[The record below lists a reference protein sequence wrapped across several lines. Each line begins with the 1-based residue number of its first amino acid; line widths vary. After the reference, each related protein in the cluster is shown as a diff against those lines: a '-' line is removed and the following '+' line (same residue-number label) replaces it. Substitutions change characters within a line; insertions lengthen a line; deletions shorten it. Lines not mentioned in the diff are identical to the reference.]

1 MIRFRTTIILILLLI
16 LSACGNQHIIDDSKN
31 LALPDENSVEKIEIW
46 HTYSDEETRIFEKEI
61 IPLFEEEHPGIDVKS
76 VRQPHSKQLMSA
88 LISRASVNRTPD
100 VVRMD
105 ITWMPKFVHL
115 DLLYP
120 ISEFDDFDLVK
131 TRFLQN
137 PLESNRFGETYY
149 GLPLNTNT
157 KAAIYNREAVEELNL
172 DPLPKTMDELIRIV
186 KDNNLKIGI
195 SDISP
200 WNSLPYF
207 YGLGG
212 KVMNGEYTK
221 ASGYLDS
228 KESISAVRELL
239 DLYQNGYIPPEVLSG
254 YAETWQNVSSGD
266 YFMIDEG
273 PWFYSVRSEN
283 DLDLVKQQTISGV
296 FPSNG
301 EQRSILGGENAVIT
315 KGTKHPEASWT
326 FIKWMTTE
334 EPQGLLLK
342 AGLLPTN
349 KRVEIESIAEEYPY
363 YKSYIESIDQ
373 AFLRPPV
380 PQWEEINTIL
390 TNAFRNIF
398 SGEVSVEEGLKK
410 AAADIDR
417 QLSS

>member
-1 MIRFRTTIILILLLI
+1 MIRFRTTNLLILLL
-16 LSACGNQHIIDDSKN
+16 LLNACGSQHIIDDSKK
-31 LALPDENSVEKIEIW
+31 LTVSGEKSVEEIEVW
-46 HTYSDEETRIFEKEI
+46 HTYSDEETRIFEDEI
-61 IPLFEEEHPGIDVKS
+61 IPIFEEKYPGIDVKP

-115 DLLYP
+115 DLLYS
-120 ISEFDDFDLVK
+120 ISAFDDFDLVK
-131 TRFLQN
+131 TRFLEN
-137 PLESNRFGETYY
+137 PLESNRFGEKYY

-157 KAAIYNREAVEELNL
+157 KAAIYNKETVEKLGL
-172 DPLPKTMDELIRIV
+172 KKLPDTMDELIRIV
-186 KDNNLKIGI
+186 KENNLKIGI
-195 SDISP
+195 SDVSP

-207 YGLGG
+207 YGVAG
-212 KVMNGEYTK
+212 KVMNEEYTK

-228 KESISAVRELL
+228 KESIAAFKELL
-239 DLYQNGYIPPEVLSG
+239 DLYQNGNFPSEVLSG
-254 YAETWQNVSSGD
+254 YPETWQNVDSGD

-283 DLDLVKQQTISGV
+283 DLALVKQRTVSGV
-296 FPSNG
+296 FPSDG

-334 EPQGLLLK
+334 DPQSLLLK

-349 KRVEIESIAEEYPY
+349 KRVELSSIAEEYPY
-363 YKSYIESIDQ
+363 YKSYIESIDE

-390 TNAFRNIF
+390 TNAFKNIF

-417 QLSS
+417 QLST

>member
-16 LSACGNQHIIDDSKN
+16 LNACGNQHIIDESKKVK
-31 LALPDENSVEKIEIW
+31 LSDENSVEEIEIW
-46 HTYSDEETRIFEKEI
+46 HTYSDEETRIFENEI
-61 IPLFEEEHPGIDVKS
+61 IPLFEEKYPGIDVKS

-105 ITWMPKFVHL
+105 ITWIPKFVHL

-131 TRFLQN
+131 SRFLQN
-137 PLESNRFGETYY
+137 PLESNRFGKNYY
-149 GLPLNTNT
+149 GLPLNTNV
-157 KAAIYNREAVEELNL
+157 KAAIYNKAALEKLKL
-172 DPLPKTMDELIRIV
+172 DQLPETMDELIGIV
-186 KDNNLKIGI
+186 KEHNLKIGI
-195 SDISP
+195 SDVSP

-212 KVMNGEYTK
+212 KVMNKDYTK

-228 KESISAVRELL
+228 KESISALKELL
-239 DLYQNGYIPPEVLSG
+239 GLYQNGYIPPEVLSG

-283 DLDLVKQQTISGV
+283 DLALVNQRTVSGV

-301 EQRSILGGENAVIT
+301 EERSILGGENAVIT
-315 KGTKHPEASWT
+315 KGTKHREASWT
-326 FIKWMTTE
+326 FVKWMTTE
-334 EPQGLLLK
+334 EPQSLLLK

-349 KRVEIESIAEEYPY
+349 KRVEISNFAEEYPY
-363 YKSYIESIDQ
+363 YKSYIESIDE

-390 TNAFRNIF
+390 TNTFKNVF

>member
-1 MIRFRTTIILILLLI
+1 MIRFRTTIILILLLV
-16 LSACGNQHIIDDSKN
+16 LNACGNQHIIDHSKQVK
-31 LALPDENSVEKIEIW
+31 LSDENSVEEIEIW
-46 HTYSDEETRIFEKEI
+46 HTYSDEETRIFENEI
-61 IPLFEEEHPGIDVKS
+61 IPLFEEKYPGIDVKS

-105 ITWMPKFVHL
+105 ITWIPKFVHL

-137 PLESNRFGETYY
+137 PLESNRFGKNYY
-149 GLPLNTNT
+149 GLPLNTNV
-157 KAAIYNREAVEELNL
+157 KAAIYNKAALEKLEL
-172 DPLPKTMDELIRIV
+172 DHLPKTMDELIEIV
-186 KDNNLKIGI
+186 KENNLKIGI
-195 SDISP
+195 SDVSP

-212 KVMNGEYTK
+212 KVMNGDYTK

-228 KESISAVRELL
+228 KESISALKELL
-239 DLYQNGYIPPEVLSG
+239 GLYQNGFIPPEVLSG

-283 DLDLVKQQTISGV
+283 DLALVNQQTVSGV

-301 EQRSILGGENAVIT
+301 EERSILGGENAVIT
-315 KGTKHPEASWT
+315 KGTKHREASWT
-326 FIKWMTTE
+326 FVKWMTTE
-334 EPQGLLLK
+334 EPQSLLLK

-349 KRVEIESIAEEYPY
+349 KRVEIANIAEEYPY
-363 YKSYIESIDQ
+363 YRSYIESIDE
-373 AFLRPPV
+373 AYLRPPV

-390 TNAFRNIF
+390 TNTFRNIF
-398 SGEVSVEEGLKK
+398 SGEVNVEEGLKK

>member
-1 MIRFRTTIILILLLI
+1 MIRFRTTIILILLLV
-16 LSACGNQHIIDDSKN
+16 LNACGNQHIIDDSKK
-31 LALPDENSVEKIEIW
+31 LKLSDEKKVEEIEIW
-46 HTYSDEETRIFEKEI
+46 HTYSDEETRIFENEI
-61 IPLFEEEHPGIDVKS
+61 IPLFEEKYPGIDVKS

-105 ITWMPKFVHL
+105 ITWMPKFVQL

-120 ISEFDDFDLVK
+120 ISEYDDFDLVK

-137 PLESNRFGETYY
+137 PLESNRFKGNYY

-157 KAAIYNREAVEELNL
+157 KAAIYNKAVVEKLEL
-172 DPLPKTMDELIRIV
+172 DHLPETMDELIRVV
-186 KDNNLKIGI
+186 KENNLKIGI
-195 SDISP
+195 SDVSP
-200 WNSLPYF
+200 WNALPYF

-212 KVMNGEYTK
+212 KVMNEDYTK

-228 KESISAVRELL
+228 EQSISALKGLV
-239 DLYQNGYIPPEVLSG
+239 DLYQNGFIPSEVLSG
-254 YAETWQNVSSGD
+254 YPETWQNISSGN

-283 DLDLVKQQTISGV
+283 DLALVNQQTVSGV

-301 EQRSILGGENAVIT
+301 EEHSILGGENAVIT
-315 KGTKHPEASWT
+315 KGTKHREASWT

-334 EPQGLLLK
+334 EPQSLLLK

-349 KRVEIESIAEEYPY
+349 KRVDIANIAEEYPY
-363 YKSYIESIDQ
+363 YKSYIESIDE

-398 SGEVSVEEGLKK
+398 SGYVSVEEGLKQ

>member
-16 LSACGNQHIIDDSKN
+16 LNACGNQHIIDESKKVK
-31 LALPDENSVEKIEIW
+31 LSDENSVEEIEIW
-46 HTYSDEETRIFEKEI
+46 HTYSDKETRIFENEI
-61 IPLFEEEHPGIDVKS
+61 IPLFEEKYPGIDVKS

-105 ITWMPKFVHL
+105 ITWIPKFVHL

-131 TRFLQN
+131 SRFLQN
-137 PLESNRFGETYY
+137 PLESNRFGKNYY
-149 GLPLNTNT
+149 GLPLNTNV
-157 KAAIYNREAVEELNL
+157 KAAIYNKAALEKLEL
-172 DPLPKTMDELIRIV
+172 DHLPETMDELIGIV
-186 KDNNLKIGI
+186 KEHNLKIGI
-195 SDISP
+195 SDVSP

-212 KVMNGEYTK
+212 KVMNKDYTK

-228 KESISAVRELL
+228 KESISALKELL
-239 DLYQNGYIPPEVLSG
+239 GLYQNGYIPPEVLSG

-283 DLDLVKQQTISGV
+283 DLALVNQRTASGV

-301 EQRSILGGENAVIT
+301 EECSILGGENAVIT
-315 KGTKHPEASWT
+315 KGTKHREASWT
-326 FIKWMTTE
+326 FVKWMTTE
-334 EPQGLLLK
+334 EPQSLLLK

-349 KRVEIESIAEEYPY
+349 KRVEISNFAEEYPY
-363 YKSYIESIDQ
+363 YKSYIESIDE

-390 TNAFRNIF
+390 TNTFRNIF